1 MNNNTNNNAANN
13 EDASKSIK
21 VLATLVESKQLDE
34 CIKRLA
40 EIKKRVDKLYSQ
52 ERGRL
57 GELNA
62 EKARREQEER
72 QRLAEESSAQQV
84 DEEKIDDTVEQ
95 AEQTNADSAPA
106 VDDES
111 NSKVEPG
118 DKSATEAS
126 DTKPAEQAPQER
138 VASGSPAKTPAKPSS
153 PNVTPLGDGGT
164 RTAIPSY
171 IRGVIK
177 HVPRPAPESKPRS
190 ERPARDQKFTGGR
203 QGGTTP
209 RPASPRPTGA
219 ARPVAVKFDP
229 PAVAQGRKRDVS
241 VKKSAARPDDK
252 RQMNKRTLIRKGYIQ
267 ENVDEE
273 RMGTRKLKNKKV
285 SKVVPFAPIKIE
297 NAVITTEN
305 LTVKI
310 LSEKIGKT
318 AQEIIKQLM
327 ELGIMTTINSVVDFP
342 TMQLVADAL
351 GVNIELKLEKTK
363 EEELQDLHSE
373 PDPEESL
380 VKRPPII
387 TVMGHVDHGKTSLLD
402 AIRKTSVVSGE
413 AGGIT
418 QHIGAYSVDLNGEK
432 ITFLDTPGHEAFTE
446 MRRRGATVT
455 DIAVLIVAADD
466 GVMPQTIEAIKHAK
480 DANVPIIVAINKIDK
495 QGANPDRIKQQLA
508 EHDVVCEEWGGDVP
522 MIPISAKQN
531 IGIDKLLENIIL
543 LSEVMELRA
552 NPNRSARGYVIEAR
566 LDKGKGPIATVI
578 VQNGTLKVGD
588 YIVSGTTYGRVRSLT
603 DDKGANIKSAGPSMP
618 VAVYGLAQVPSAGD
632 PIAVV
637 DSEKMARQVIE
648 ERAARAKNE
657 MLSDLPTTDL
667 DDAFGRRAGDRDKE
681 YRILIKA
688 DVQGSSE
695 ALKEAMQAI
704 TVEDIKV
711 NVVYS
716 GVGAINQSDVMM
728 AEVAGAIIIGFNVK
742 PDSDARNAA
751 ERSGITVKQFGIIYE
766 ALDYV
771 RGNMEDMLA
780 PKFVERSTGKAIVR
794 TTFKVSGVGIVA
806 GSYVQSGKIVRGGK
820 AKLYRGG
827 KLIHEG
833 NIVGLKRFKDDAKE
847 VTIGLECGIAISDY
861 TEYLMDDEIECFV
874 VEKETKQ

>member
-1 MNNNTNNNAANN
+1 MNNNTNKSANN
-13 EDASKSIK
+13 NDEASKGIK
-21 VLATLVESKQLDE
+21 VLHSLVESREIDGVV
-34 CIKRLA
+34 KRLA
-40 EIKKRVDKLYSQ
+40 EIRKRVEKLYTA
-52 ERGRL
+52 ERARL
-57 GELNA
+57 NELTA
-62 EKARREQEER
+62 ERARREREEK
-72 QRLAEESSAQQV
+72 QRLEDEAKAAGTAAPSTVSEPEPELDVPVGEPTEEVAEVTEPDRELRGPAENVENTDVPEKTEQSSASEKSQSQQTTSSPKVAPVESS
-84 DEEKIDDTVEQ
+84 
-95 AEQTNADSAPA
+95 
-106 VDDES
+106 
-111 NSKVEPG
+111 
-118 DKSATEAS
+118 
-126 DTKPAEQAPQER
+126 
-138 VASGSPAKTPAKPSS
+138 
-153 PNVTPLGDGGT
+153 GT

-177 HVPRPAPESKPRS
+177 HVPRPAPEKPQRA
-190 ERPARDQKFTGGR
+190 ERPAGDRLRTPR
-203 QGGTTP
+203 QGGVQRPATP
-209 RPASPRPTGA
+209 RPPQSGASRA
-219 ARPVAVKFDP
+219 SASAVKFDP
-229 PAVAQGRKRDVS
+229 PASQQRKRDTAA
-241 VKKSAARPDDK
+241 KKSAVRPDDK

-342 TMQLVADAL
+342 TMQLVAYAL

-363 EEELQDLHSE
+363 EEQLQDIHSE

-413 AGGIT
+413 KGGIT
-418 QHIGAYSVDLNGEK
+418 QHIGAYSVDVGGEK

-480 DANVPIIVAINKIDK
+480 DAGVQMIVAINKIDK
-495 QGANPDRIKQQLA
+495 PGANPDRIKQQLA
-508 EHDVVCEEWGGDVP
+508 EHEVVCEEWGGDVP
-522 MIPISAKQN
+522 MIPVSAKQN
-531 IGIDKLLENIIL
+531 IGIDKLLENIL
-543 LSEVMELRA
+543 LVAEVSELRA

-657 MLSDLPTTDL
+657 MLADVPQADI
-667 DDAFGRRAGDRDKE
+667 DAAFGRQVSDRDKE

-688 DVQGSSE
+688 DVQGSAE
-695 ALKEAMQAI
+695 ALKESMQAL
-704 TVEDIKV
+704 TAEDIKV
-711 NVVYS
+711 NVVFS
-716 GVGAINQSDVMM
+716 GVGAINQSDIML
-728 AEVAGAIIIGFNVK
+728 AEVSGASIIGFNVK
-742 PDSDARNAA
+742 PDADARNAA
-751 ERSGITVKQFGIIYE
+751 ERSGIEIKQFGIIYE

-771 RGNMEDMLA
+771 QAKLEDMLA
-780 PKFVERSTGKAIVR
+780 PKFVERVTGRAIVR

-806 GSYVQSGKIVRGGK
+806 GSYVQTGKIVRGGK
-820 AKLYRGG
+820 ARLYRGG

-833 NIVGLKRFKDDAKE
+833 NIVGLKRYKDDAKE

-861 TEYLMDDEIECFV
+861 TEYLEDDEIECFV
-874 VEKETKQ
+874 VEKESK

>member
-1 MNNNTNNNAANN
+1 MNNTNNNTTNN
-13 EDASKSIK
+13 EDVSNN
-21 VLATLVESKQLDE
+21 
-34 CIKRLA
+34 IKRLHTLLESNEIRDCIRRLA
-40 EIKKRVDKLYSQ
+40 DIKKRVDKLYAS
-52 ERGRL
+52 ERARL
-57 GELNA
+57 GEINA
-62 EKARREQEER
+62 ERARREQEER
-72 QRLAEESSAQQV
+72 RAEEAEVVAPETELSQTDA
-84 DEEKIDDTVEQ
+84 VEQ
-95 AEQTNADSAPA
+95 DN
-106 VDDES
+106 V
-111 NSKVEPG
+111 
-118 DKSATEAS
+118 AS
-126 DTKPAEQAPQER
+126 DAETKPAADAVPDATTANAEQPAQAATESEQNRTAEKTDVVAPEK
-138 VASGSPAKTPAKPSS
+138 PAPSTS
-153 PNVTPLGDGGT
+153 SKIAPLPESATGGT

-177 HVPRPAPESKPRS
+177 HAPRPTPESKPRT
-190 ERPARDQKFTGGR
+190 ERGAGRPSARPQTG
-203 QGGTTP
+203 TP
-209 RPASPRPTGA
+209 RTAGARPTGVSRPA
-219 ARPVAVKFDP
+219 APVKFEP
-229 PAVAQGRKRDVS
+229 PATQRKQRGDS
-241 VKKSAARPDDK
+241 SAKKSTARPDDK

-267 ENVDEE
+267 ESVDEE

-285 SKVVPFAPIKIE
+285 AKVVPFAPIKIE

-363 EEELQDLHSE
+363 EEQLQDLHSE
-373 PDPEESL
+373 PDPEDSL

-446 MRRRGATVT
+446 MRKRGATVT

-466 GVMPQTIEAIKHAK
+466 GVMPQTVEAIKHAK
-480 DANVPIIVAINKIDK
+480 AAGVPIVVAMNKIDK
-495 QGANPDRIKQQLA
+495 QGANPDRLKQQLA

-522 MIPISAKQN
+522 MIPVSAKQN

-543 LSEVMELRA
+543 QAEVLELRA
-552 NPNRSARGYVIEAR
+552 NPDRSARGYVIEAR

-603 DDKGANIKSAGPSMP
+603 DDKGVNIKTAGPSMP

-637 DSEKMARQVIE
+637 ESEKMARQVIE

-667 DDAFGRRAGDRDKE
+667 DDAFGKHAGDKDKE
-681 YRILIKA
+681 FRVLIKA

-695 ALKEAMQAI
+695 ALKEAVQNLSGDE
-704 TVEDIKV
+704 VKV
-711 NVVYS
+711 NVVYA

-728 AEVAGAIIIGFNVK
+728 AEVAHASIIGFNVK
-742 PDSDARNAA
+742 PDNDARNAA
-751 ERSGITVKQFGIIYE
+751 ERSGIQIKQFGIIYE

-771 RGNMEDMLA
+771 QGKMDEMLA
-780 PKFVERSTGKAIVR
+780 PKFVEHITGKAIVR
-794 TTFKVSGVGIVA
+794 TMFKVSGVGIVA
-806 GSYVQSGKIVRGGK
+806 GSYVQTGKIVRGGK
-820 AKLYRGG
+820 ARLYRGG

-833 NIVGLKRFKDDAKE
+833 GIVGLKRYKDDAKE
-847 VTIGLECGIAISDY
+847 VTIGLECGIAIADCI
-861 TEYLMDDEIECFV
+861 EYLEDDEIECYV
-874 VEKETKQ
+874 VEQEKK

>member
-1 MNNNTNNNAANN
+1 MNNNTNKSANN
-13 EDASKSIK
+13 NDEASKGIK
-21 VLATLVESKQLDE
+21 VLHSLVESREIDGVV
-34 CIKRLA
+34 KRLA
-40 EIKKRVDKLYSQ
+40 EIRKRVEKLYTA
-52 ERGRL
+52 ERARL
-57 GELNA
+57 NELTA
-62 EKARREQEER
+62 ERARREREEK
-72 QRLAEESSAQQV
+72 QRLEDEAKAAGTAAPSTVSEPEPELDVPVGEPTEEVAEVTEPDRELRGPAENVENTDVPEKTEQSSASEKSQSQQTTSSPKVAPVESS
-84 DEEKIDDTVEQ
+84 
-95 AEQTNADSAPA
+95 
-106 VDDES
+106 
-111 NSKVEPG
+111 
-118 DKSATEAS
+118 
-126 DTKPAEQAPQER
+126 
-138 VASGSPAKTPAKPSS
+138 
-153 PNVTPLGDGGT
+153 GT

-177 HVPRPAPESKPRS
+177 HVPRPAPEKPQRA
-190 ERPARDQKFTGGR
+190 ERPAGDRLRTPR
-203 QGGTTP
+203 QGGVQRPATP
-209 RPASPRPTGA
+209 RPPQSGASRA
-219 ARPVAVKFDP
+219 SASAVKFDP
-229 PAVAQGRKRDVS
+229 PASQQRKRDTAA
-241 VKKSAARPDDK
+241 KKSAVRPDDK

-363 EEELQDLHSE
+363 EEQLQDIHSE

-413 AGGIT
+413 KGGIT
-418 QHIGAYSVDLNGEK
+418 QHIGAYSVDVGGEK

-480 DANVPIIVAINKIDK
+480 DAGVQMIVAINKIDK
-495 QGANPDRIKQQLA
+495 PGANPDRIKQQLA
-508 EHDVVCEEWGGDVP
+508 EHEVVCEEWGGDVP
-522 MIPISAKQN
+522 MIPVSAKQN
-531 IGIDKLLENIIL
+531 IGIDKLLENIL
-543 LSEVMELRA
+543 LVAEVSELRA

-657 MLSDLPTTDL
+657 MLADVPQADI
-667 DDAFGRRAGDRDKE
+667 DAAFGRQVSDRDKE

-688 DVQGSSE
+688 DVQGSAE
-695 ALKEAMQAI
+695 ALKESMQAL
-704 TVEDIKV
+704 TAEDIKV
-711 NVVYS
+711 NVVFS
-716 GVGAINQSDVMM
+716 GVGAINQSDIML
-728 AEVAGAIIIGFNVK
+728 AEVSGASIIGFNVK
-742 PDSDARNAA
+742 PDADARNAA
-751 ERSGITVKQFGIIYE
+751 ERPGIEIKQFGIIYE

-771 RGNMEDMLA
+771 QAKLEDMLA
-780 PKFVERSTGKAIVR
+780 PKFVERVTGRAIVR

-806 GSYVQSGKIVRGGK
+806 GSYVQTGKIVRGGK
-820 AKLYRGG
+820 ARLYRGG

-833 NIVGLKRFKDDAKE
+833 NIVGLKRYKDDAKE

-861 TEYLMDDEIECFV
+861 TEYLEDDEIECFV
-874 VEKETKQ
+874 VEKESK